1 MIQILILKKE
11 RVNKMLDL
19 CKMFGVE
26 EGEKFKFYE
35 YGDIYFIQNGYLY
48 FIDIDSIEKKSYLNI
63 NNVVGK
69 NIIKLPKKK
78 QFTDDE
84 LCILRNID
92 KEYKWIAKDRD
103 GDLWI
108 YTNKP
113 KKEYDRYWKDC
124 SSSKSL
130 SFEPLDIFKNSLFT
144 EIEWED
150 EEPICIDDYVDRENE
165 ED

>member
-1 MIQILILKKE
+1 MKI
-11 RVNKMLDL
+11 DL
-19 CKMFGVE
+19 CKIFGVE
-26 EGEKFKFYE
+26 KGEKFKIDGYE
-35 YGDIYFIQNGYLY
+35 DIYFIENGYLY
-48 FIDIDSIEKKSYLNI
+48 YIGDYGEKKSYLNI
-63 NNVVGK
+63 NDVAGK
-69 NIIKLPKKK
+69 NVIKLPKKK
-78 QFTDDE
+78 EFTDDE

-113 KKEYDRYWKDC
+113 KKEYDRYWRDC

-150 EEPICIDDYVDRENE
+150 DEPIFIDSYVER
-165 ED
+165 

>member
-1 MIQILILKKE
+1 M
-11 RVNKMLDL
+11 NKMLDL
-19 CKMFGVE
+19 CKLFGVK
-26 EGEKFKFYE
+26 EGEEFKIYGYE
-35 YGDIYFIQNGYLY
+35 AIYFIENGYLY
-48 FIDIDSIEKKSYLNI
+48 YIDIDSIKKKSYLII
-63 NNVVGK
+63 NDIAGE

-92 KEYKWIAKDRD
+92 KEYKWIAKDID

-150 EEPICIDDYVDRENE
+150 EEPVYIDDYVNR
-165 ED
+165 